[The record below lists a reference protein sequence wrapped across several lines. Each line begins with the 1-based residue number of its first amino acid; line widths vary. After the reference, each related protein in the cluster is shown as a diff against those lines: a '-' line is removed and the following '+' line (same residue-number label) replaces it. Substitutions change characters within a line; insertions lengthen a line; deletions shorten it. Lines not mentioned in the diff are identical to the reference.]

1 MVWLCLNLS
10 RSHLPDQLEAAEGHP
25 VDFGAKKEHS
35 KEGKSQWAFCLT
47 KDSGIGPSID
57 MQIEF
62 CVICAFQ

>member
-1 MVWLCLNLS
+1 M
-10 RSHLPDQLEAAEGHP
+10 PDLLEAAEGQP
-25 VDFGAKKEHS
+25 VGFGAKKEHS
-35 KEGKSQWAFCLT
+35 KEGRSQWAFCLT